1 MVFLVSNIK
10 FIILENLFIYC
21 FSLIGKGR
29 IILIVVF
36 EGLVC
41 YCLVFWLSKVI
52 LFCLYVLFYVFYI
65 V

>member
-1 MVFLVSNIK
+1 MVYLVSNIK
-10 FIILENLFIYC
+10 FIVLENLFIYC

-41 YCLVFWLSKVI
+41 YYLVFWLSKVI